1 MAGMRA
7 FFVPTDEIGAAQGS
21 KVGIGWLARLA
32 AEKVAGEPMIIVHAK
47 NMAGNNKFMAAAS
60 ATFRWE
66 TTRTWYGSPWHGGPV
81 LALFPTARALNAILE
96 RSHLI
101 TYLCVVE
108 SSGEGPEAWLRARR
122 PTYLIGAPP
131 PESPALDPEVA
142 GALVSLTAFVN
153 TAHYGNTE
161 DVAQGI
167 WTCQQ
172 LMRLGYRL
180 DAAAFESFALV
191 NRWDPEAAS
200 RFGDGPPGRRRA
212 PLPQPGVVTPA
223 SARQR
228 RRAEVLATGGA
239 AAPRGRARRGS
250 ITDRLA
256 ARNRRR
262 GWGPG
267 TGRPGVASRRTP
279 LASGAKCGERAGQRE
294 ALTRGHTSAAGSA
307 PSHRRDRPA
316 R

>member
-108 SSGEGPEAWLRARR
+108 SSGERPEAWLRARR

-153 TAHYGNTE
+153 TAHYGNAE

-200 RFGDGPPGRRRA
+200 HFGETVRQVAAGHRFRNRELSH
-212 PLPQPGVVTPA
+212 LPARA
-223 SARQR
+223 SAAVRKFWRQ
-228 RRAEVLATGGA
+228 EGQQHLA
-239 AAPRGRARRGS
+239 AAPDEDPSR
-250 ITDRLA
+250 
-256 ARNRRR
+256 
-262 GWGPG
+262 
-267 TGRPGVASRRTP
+267 TG
-279 LASGAKCGERAGQRE
+279 
-294 ALTRGHTSAAGSA
+294 
-307 PSHRRDRPA
+307 
-316 R
+316 